1 MKPSKSLYQL
11 LALLAITFALGAC
24 ATTTEDELVIIPT
37 NSTENVPTLAE
48 GLKLEDSSSEKDND
62 EG

>member
-1 MKPSKSLYQL
+1 MKLSKPLYQL
-11 LALLAITFALGAC
+11 LGLLTITLALGAC
-24 ATTTEDELVIIPT
+24 ATTSQDDLVIIPT
-37 NSTENVPTLAE
+37 NSTENIPTLAE